1 MTTPIPSVR
10 NPRLRRPETVP
21 VGLNVSVGKSLRPAI
36 QKIVQELNPEK
47 IVLFGSYAYGDPN
60 ADSDVDLLVIMKT
73 KASLKDRS
81 WAVSRLLLPR
91 PFPVDILVKTP
102 REVKKAL
109 ESGDFFLKEIL
120 TRGKVLYDRTQ

>member
-1 MTTPIPSVR
+1 MTTPALPLKT
-10 NPRLRRPETVP
+10 PRLRRPETVP
-21 VGLNVSVGKSLRPAI
+21 AGLNVSVGKSLRPAI

-47 IVLFGSYAYGDPN
+47 IVLFGSYAYGNPN
-60 ADSDVDLLVIMKT
+60 PDSDVDLLVIMKT

-102 REVKKAL
+102 REVKQGL
-109 ESGDFFLKEIL
+109 ETGDFFLKEIL
-120 TRGKVLYDRTQ
+120 TRGKVLYDRSE